1 MDFLLSEWMGK
12 PFWMWK
18 GFLLIVLVLLAFDLA
33 RAQTPG
39 CRLSLNRLSQTS
51 RLRR

>member
-1 MDFLLSEWMGK
+1 LTLWLLE
-12 PFWMWK
+12 
-18 GFLLIVLVLLAFDLA
+18 LLLALDLA

-39 CRLSLNRLSQTS
+39 CRLSLNRLRQTS